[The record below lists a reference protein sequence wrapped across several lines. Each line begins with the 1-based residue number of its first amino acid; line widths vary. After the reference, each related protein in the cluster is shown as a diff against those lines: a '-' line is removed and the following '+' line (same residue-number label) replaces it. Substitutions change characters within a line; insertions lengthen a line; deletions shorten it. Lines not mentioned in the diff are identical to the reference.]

1 MMIYNIFFVQIS
13 LVCLLNAILFIKRFK
28 RSQNVYNSIFL
39 STNKEFLDI
48 FLRNKKEL
56 KDLNREYNKNHIS
69 FNEFHGKL
77 IDFLLDFIDNP
88 RYKEI
93 FGYQN
98 IELLNRQL
106 ANVTTLSSRLE
117 EYRAIGNDEKKIEL
131 TKELSFYESEILGRL
146 EKCNDY
152 YNSKFLISEKSSL
165 INEITT
171 TTTIT
176 EESVTFGA
184 SNNQDAVQNAAY
196 LNRNKIDD
204 QKATLNKLCFVDMSF
219 GKKKDPYTGIEVDF
233 DQIYEKAIK
242 PAIIGANLEPL
253 RGDEEKRG
261 GIVHQAMFA
270 RLLLSE
276 YVIADLTTANANVY
290 YELGIRHAARPFTTI
305 LLHGNLHPLPFDI
318 APNRTFMYNIEKDGT
333 ISDKSCLQLKE
344 GLRAKLDTI
353 INNGASQDSPL
364 FELIR
369 NYKKIDLPS
378 ELKENFQDRLKLEK
392 NFNDQLDRAK
402 SHNNGTEKLRI
413 LQEIRASLGNI
424 KDKNDN
430 ILTNLLLAFRSVSA
444 WEDMIQL
451 CESFSYDLRNSYM
464 IQQQEAFALNRRNS
478 PNDREKAIKILNEVS
493 LISGVDPETM
503 GLLGRIY
510 KDMYKDSKKNNDKDA
525 ALGYLDKAL
534 ETYKKGFY
542 SDPREYYPG
551 INAVTLLIEKGDKQ
565 SYGTAK
571 ELITS
576 IKVSLDRR
584 GGLESENYWDIA
596 TNLEIACIENDSKLI
611 DKLMP
616 KLSILAK
623 ETFMPETTKENIMI
637 LRNSLPKFYKKE
649 KQDLLIKNLDRVV
662 SSLDMYHKKL
672 MNG

>member
-1 MMIYNIFFVQIS
+1 M
-13 LVCLLNAILFIKRFK
+13 
-28 RSQNVYNSIFL
+28 
-39 STNKEFLDI
+39 STNKESLDI

-69 FNEFHGKL
+69 FDEFHDKL
-77 IDFLLDFIDNP
+77 IDFLIDFIDNAI
-88 RYKEI
+88 YKEI

-117 EYRAIGNDEKKIEL
+117 EYRAIGNYEKEDDLK
-131 TKELSFYESEILGRL
+131 KEISIHESEILGRL

-152 YNSKFLISEKSSL
+152 YNSKFLISEKSTL
-165 INEITT
+165 ITEITPP
-171 TTTIT
+171 TTIPK
-176 EESVTFGA
+176 EFISSGA
-184 SNNQDAVQNAAY
+184 ANNQDAAQNAY
-196 LNRNKIDD
+196 LKRNKTDE
-204 QKATLNKLCFVDMSF
+204 QNATLNKLCFVDMSF

-253 RGDEEKRG
+253 RGDEEKSG
-261 GIVHQAMFA
+261 GIIHQAMFA

-318 APNRTFMYNIEKDGT
+318 APNRTYMYNIEKDGT

-344 GLRAKLDTI
+344 GIRARLDTI
-353 INNGASQDSPL
+353 INNGAIRDSPL
-364 FELIR
+364 FELIT
-369 NYKKIDLPS
+369 NYKQIDLPR
-378 ELKENFQDRLKLEK
+378 ELKDNFRDRLKLEK
-392 NFNDQLDRAK
+392 NFNDQLDKAK
-402 SHNNGTEKLRI
+402 SHNNATEKLMALR
-413 LQEIRASLGNI
+413 EIRASLGNI

-478 PNDREKAIKILNEVS
+478 PNDREKAIQILNAVS

-510 KDMYKDSKKNNDKDA
+510 KDMYKESKKNNDNDA
-525 ALGYLDKAL
+525 ARGYLDKAL
-534 ETYKKGFY
+534 DTYKKGFY

-565 SYGTAK
+565 SYSIAK

-611 DKLMP
+611 DKIMP

-623 ETFMPETTKENIMI
+623 ETFMPETTGENIKI
-637 LRNSLPKFYKKE
+637 LRNSLPKLYKKE
-649 KQDLLIKNLDRVV
+649 KQDLLIKNLDRVIL
-662 SSLDMYHKKL
+662 SLDISYKKL